1 MKKKSLLRLIGILA
15 GLAVIS
21 LSIMPASFAGGVPKI
36 TKEELQKI
44 ISDSDVVI
52 LDVRQGKD
60 WKFSEFKI
68 KGAIRE
74 NPNKLDAWVAEY
86 PKDKRFILYCA

>member
-1 MKKKSLLRLIGILA
+1 MKKNSLLRLIGILT

-21 LSIMPASFAGGVPKI
+21 LFIMPVSFAGDVLKI

-44 ISDSDVVI
+44 LSDSDVVI

-60 WKFSEFKI
+60 WKSSEFKI

-74 NPNKLDAWVAEY
+74 NPNKLDAWIAKY
-86 PKDKRFILYCA
+86 PKNKKFVLYCA